1 MEAINFM
8 SQPLYPPKRN
18 PVPTE
23 YMAEHSSEP
32 MWTFLEKRKISC
44 PYCGLSPRF
53 PNLFNTCYTLLL
65 IHKCTGFL
73 KHVNVMH

>member
-8 SQPLYPPKRN
+8 SHPLYPQKRI

-23 YMAEHSSEP
+23 YKAGQSSEP
-32 MWTFLEKRKISC
+32 LWAFLEKRKISC
-44 PYCGLSPRF
+44 PYCGLSPEFQIYLISVTHYFSLINAVF
-53 PNLFNTCYTLLL
+53 P
-65 IHKCTGFL
+65 